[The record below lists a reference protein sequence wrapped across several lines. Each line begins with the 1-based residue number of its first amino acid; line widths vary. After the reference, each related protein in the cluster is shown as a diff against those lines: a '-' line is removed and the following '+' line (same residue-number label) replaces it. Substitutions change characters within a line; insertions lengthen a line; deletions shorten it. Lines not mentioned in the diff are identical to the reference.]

1 MQRIEMTCETCVF
14 SVVDEKDRLRCI
26 ERVPSD
32 AWHMESLED
41 FPHIEPISIETDVYF
56 DPDARNNLGEMGAYS
71 TYVYEDEVRAAMA
84 KLENQILVAT
94 NAR

>member
-41 FPHIEPISIETDVYF
+41 FPHIEPELVCGQGAWRNKVSIPAEGVEFTELVYF
-56 DPDARNNLGEMGAYS
+56 GDW
-71 TYVYEDEVRAAMA
+71 ED
-84 KLENQILVAT
+84 
-94 NAR
+94 NA